1 MRNERMHQVDEN
13 IKDNEAFTLSAKH
26 KSIIDER
33 IKNHHTNPDAGSN
46 WKEVKQGITSI
57 K

>member
-13 IKDNEAFTLSAKH
+13 IKDNESFTLSAKH